1 VMGMASS
8 LEIFRPL
15 IRLLPEV
22 KKPARAPP
30 LNQKL
35 LWTLA
40 VLLLY
45 FVMFHIYPVGVQ
57 KITDPQ
63 LEFMQIIFASKMG
76 SLITAGI
83 GPIVLASIFLQLFA
97 GAKVINID
105 LSDPGQ
111 KSLFSGTQKLLAIAL
126 SFFESAIYVYT
137 GAVATLPGPA
147 GHAMLATQVV
157 VMMQLALG
165 SIILLYLDEIVS
177 KYGIGSGISL
187 FIAAGVSLAV
197 VQGTLGFG
205 ESGILLSSIRAINE
219 GGSDAIPNA
228 LLAFLPL
235 IFTAVVFA
243 ASVYAEG
250 MKVEIPLAFE
260 RARGF
265 GGRFPIKFLYVSN
278 IPVILASALMLNVQL
293 WSKMLAGMNL
303 QIGGVNIFETIVAI
317 SPLNGRPSGG
327 LIYLFTNSFPSPM
340 LLNPGDVAG
349 GYRTYVGLLLTESS
363 KFALPFAGTIMVP
376 ETLHIATYVAFYV
389 VLCMIFGK
397 FWIETTSM
405 DAKSVAEQLQKSSLQ
420 IPGYRR
426 DPRMMEKLLEKYIPT
441 ITILGSAFV
450 GLLAAFADLTGAL
463 GTGTGILLT
472 VGILYKFYENL
483 ATERMFELYPD
494 VKKFI
499 G

>member
-1 VMGMASS
+1 MIRMGTCA
-8 LEIFRPL
+8 LDIFKPF
-15 IRLLPEV
+15 IKMLPEV

-35 LWTLA
+35 MWTLA
-40 VLLLY
+40 ALLLF

-57 KITDPQ
+57 RVTDPQ
-63 LEFMQIIFASKMG
+63 YEFMQIIFASKMG

-83 GPIVLASIFLQLFA
+83 GPIVLASIFLQLVA
-97 GAKVINID
+97 GAKIINID
-105 LSDPGQ
+105 LSDPDQ
-111 KSLFSGTQKLLAIAL
+111 KALFSGTQKLLAILL
-126 SFFESAIYVYT
+126 SIFESGIYVYT
-137 GAVATLPGPA
+137 GAVGTLPGA
-147 GHAMLATQVV
+147 GLELKLIVML
-157 VMMQLALG
+157 QLAMG

-197 VQGTLGFG
+197 VQGTLGLG
-205 ESGILLSSIRAINE
+205 GNGILNSAITAINE
-219 GGSDAIPNA
+219 GGADAIPNA

-235 IFTAVVFA
+235 LFTAIVFA
-243 ASVYAEG
+243 GSVYAEG

-293 WSKMLAGMNL
+293 WSRMLSGMNL
-303 QIGGVNIFETIVAI
+303 SIGGVNIFESIVTINAGT
-317 SPLNGRPSGG
+317 GRPVGG
-327 LIYLFTNSFPSPM
+327 IIYLLTNSFSNPM

-349 GYRTYVGLLLTESS
+349 GYRTYVGLLMTSS
-363 KFALPFAGTIMVP
+363 SQLALPGIGAIMVP
-376 ETLHIATYVAFYV
+376 EIVHVVTYVAFYV
-389 VLCMIFGK
+389 ILCVIFGK

-405 DAKSVAEQLQKSSLQ
+405 DARSVAEQLQKSGLQ

-426 DPRMMEKLLEKYIPT
+426 DPRMIEKLLEKYIPT

-472 VGILYKFYENL
+472 VGILYKFYESL
-483 ATERMFELYPD
+483 ATERMFDLYPD
-494 VKKFI
+494 LRKFV